1 MVKSPVNVA
10 ATPVIFWTVISGL
23 PESPAAV
30 PVMLSLAVINP
41 APLVNWLLFVGIV
54 GVLVKLS

>member
-1 MVKSPVNVA
+1 MNVA
-10 ATPVIFWTVISGL
+10 ATPVILRMEISGV

-30 PVMLSLAVINP
+30 PVILSLAVINP

-54 GVLVKLS
+54 GVLVKLL